1 MANGS
6 GSTQCNNCWHFKYKE
21 VGRNCM
27 KYDFVFPK
35 TTYEIMCR
43 NHRRRFLKRLV
54 TEWRQFVLFLIL
66 GIPAI
71 FIYVF
76 TGGWIDDFRK
86 IRSRKRE
93 LLPLTLY
100 FYSYCSEKPMQPLA
114 SFDDLQLPSFL
125 MDVRLTVDTGNVLTI
140 HLEPKIS
147 ANIPE
152 LTKDVMIEIEGQKIR
167 FSWLGGSNLLTCLD
181 PQAMQ
186 RLHDWP
192 SAVLFAQPASGT
204 YKVVPSPF

>member
-1 MANGS
+1 
-6 GSTQCNNCWHFKYKE
+6 
-21 VGRNCM
+21 M

-35 TTYEIMCR
+35 TAYQIMCR
-43 NHRRRFLKRLV
+43 DHRRRFLKRLV
-54 TEWRQFVLFLIL
+54 TEWRQFVLFLIF
-66 GIPAI
+66 GIPVI
-71 FIYVF
+71 FLYIF

-100 FYSYCSEKPMQPLA
+100 FYSYCSKKPMQSLA
-114 SFDDLQLPSFL
+114 SFADLQFPSFL
-125 MDVRLTVDTGNVLTI
+125 MDVRLTVDTSNVLTI
-140 HLEPKIS
+140 HLEPKIT
-147 ANIPE
+147 ADIPE

-167 FSWLGGSNLLTCLD
+167 FNWLSGSNVVTCID
-181 PQAMQ
+181 PQAMY

-192 SAVLFAQPASGT
+192 SALLFAQPASGA